1 MVNILE
7 PTTENIAKAVDCIKN
22 GGVIVCPS
30 DCNLGLAVDPWNDD
44 AVTKTFVIKK
54 RPPTKPL
61 TLFISDPNEWKRYT
75 IYNSETERIIESL
88 TKAFWPGPLNIIL
101 KKNDSIPEKMVCGKD
116 SVSISCMANP
126 VLNKLI
132 KGFNMPIAMTSA
144 NISGQAND
152 VLVDM
157 EMASKQ
163 VGDKVNYIL
172 RGESQ
177 GTTKSST
184 IIDLSAKPIIV
195 RQGDITRE
203 QLNSI
208 ANIFT
213 NEEG

>member
-116 SVSISCMANP
+116 SVSISCMRSEERRVGKKCSSRVTKEKETN
-126 VLNKLI
+126 NKQYRI
-132 KGFNMPIAMTSA
+132 
-144 NISGQAND
+144 
-152 VLVDM
+152 
-157 EMASKQ
+157 
-163 VGDKVNYIL
+163 
-172 RGESQ
+172 
-177 GTTKSST
+177 
-184 IIDLSAKPIIV
+184 
-195 RQGDITRE
+195 
-203 QLNSI
+203 
-208 ANIFT
+208 
-213 NEEG
+213 EE